1 MLSRVA
7 DAIYWV
13 GRYIERA
20 ENVARFMEVNL
31 HVMLDSGSADSWE
44 PLVVSTGDQDAFTP
58 RYGEASREKVIR
70 FLTFDPSN
78 PNSIISSLKV
88 ARDNAR
94 SVRDTISKEMW
105 EHLNRFY
112 WTVNADAAAEKA
124 QSHPHEFLLE
134 IKAASQLFVGATDAT
149 MSRNEAWH
157 FLRLGTMI
165 ERADKSSRVVDMKSH
180 LLEGGGRDV
189 EVHWSAV
196 LRSASALEMYRR
208 RHGLIQPAHV
218 VRFLLLDHEFPR
230 AVHFCLIRASE
241 SLHAITG
248 TSPGM
253 FTNAAEQRLGQLR
266 SELAY
271 TRVEDILGQGLHEY
285 LDALQGEL
293 NRIGDAIHERFFA
306 CRAGEDT
313 SVQECAMSA
322 Q

>member
-7 DAIYWV
+7 DSIYWV
-13 GRYIERA
+13 GRYLERA
-20 ENVARFMEVNL
+20 ENVARFMDVNL
-31 HVMLDSGSADSWE
+31 HVMLDSGSANPWW

-58 RYGEASREKVIR
+58 RYGEATRENVIR
-70 FLTFDPSN
+70 FLTFDESN
-78 PNSIISSLKV
+78 PNSIVSSLKV
-88 ARDNAR
+88 ARENAR
-94 SVRDTISKEMW
+94 SVREIITQEMW
-105 EHLNRFY
+105 ENLNRFY

-124 QSHPHEFLLE
+124 LRNPHEFLLE
-134 IKAASQLFVGATDAT
+134 IKVASQLFVGATDAT

-157 FLRLGTMI
+157 FLRLGTLI
-165 ERADKSSRVVDMKSH
+165 ERADKSTRVLDMKSH
-180 LLEGGGRDV
+180 LLRSEARDV

-196 LRSASALEMYRR
+196 LHSASALEMYRR
-208 RHGLIQPAHV
+208 RHGLIQPEHV
-218 VRFLLLDHEFPR
+218 VRFILLDHEFPR
-230 AVHFCLIRASE
+230 AVHFCLLRASE

-271 TRVEDILGQGLHEY
+271 TRVEDILGRGLHEY
-285 LDALQGEL
+285 LDALQVDL
-293 NRIGDAIHERFFA
+293 NRIGEAFHEAFFA

-313 SVQECAMSA
+313 TVQECAMSA

>member
-7 DAIYWV
+7 DSIYWV

-20 ENVARFMEVNL
+20 ENAARFMDVNL
-31 HVMLDSGSADSWE
+31 HVMLDSGSANPWW

-58 RYGEASREKVIR
+58 RYAEASRENVIR
-70 FLTFDPSN
+70 FLTFDESN
-78 PNSIISSLKV
+78 ANSIISCLKV
-88 ARDNAR
+88 ARENAR
-94 SVRDTISKEMW
+94 SVRETISQEMW
-105 EHLNRFY
+105 EQLNRFY
-112 WTVNADAAAEKA
+112 WTVSADAASEKA
-124 QSHPHEFLLE
+124 MVDPHGFLLE
-134 IKAASQLFVGATDAT
+134 IKTASHLFVGATDAT

-165 ERADKSSRVVDMKSH
+165 ERSDKTTRVLDMKAY
-180 LLEGGGRDV
+180 LLRGGAREG

-196 LRSASALEMYRR
+196 LHSASALEMYRR
-208 RHGLIQPAHV
+208 RYGLIQPEHV

-230 AVHFCLIRASE
+230 AVHFCLLRAGE

-253 FTNAAEQRLGQLR
+253 FTNTAEQRLGQLR

-271 TRVEDILGQGLHEY
+271 TRVEDILGYGLHEY
-285 LDALQGEL
+285 LDSLQVEL
-293 NRIGDAIHERFFA
+293 NRIGDAVHDTFFM
-306 CRAGEDT
+306 CRPGEDS
-313 SVQECAMSA
+313 SVQECAASA